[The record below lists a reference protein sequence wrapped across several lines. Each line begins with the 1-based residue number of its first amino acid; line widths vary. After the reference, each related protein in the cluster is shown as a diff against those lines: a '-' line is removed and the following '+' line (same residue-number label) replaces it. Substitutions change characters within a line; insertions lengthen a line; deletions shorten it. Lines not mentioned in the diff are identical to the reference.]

1 MLGRL
6 LRQSSGT
13 AGVEM
18 ALVAPLLIAL
28 MFGSME
34 LGYYFYS
41 EHVVVKAVRD
51 GARFAS
57 REGFDKYTG
66 CPDDPQA
73 DSTLVTN
80 TQNVTRTN
88 QVASGGTARLAGWT
102 DNNSVEVTVSCEPL
116 GTYGS
121 FYEGLTDIPVVTV
134 KATVPY
140 PSLFSMAGF
149 NTAGLTLTAASEAP
163 VMGE

>member
-1 MLGRL
+1 MFVRL
-6 LRQSSGT
+6 LRHCSGS
-13 AGVEM
+13 AAVEM
-18 ALVAPLLIAL
+18 ALVTPLLIVI

-57 REGFDKYTG
+57 RQGFANYS
-66 CPDDPQA
+66 CNPDTV
-73 DSTLVTN
+73 SSSVRTN

-88 QVASGGTARLAGWT
+88 QVASGGTARLGRWT
-102 DNNSVEVTVSCEPL
+102 NNASVTVTSRCDTS

-121 FYEGLTDIPVVTV
+121 FYAGLSGIPIVTV
-134 KATVPY
+134 SATVPY
-140 PSLFSMAGF
+140 ASLFSALGF
-149 NTAGLTLTAASEAP
+149 NSTQLNMRAASEAP
-163 VMGE
+163 VMGI

>member
-1 MLGRL
+1 MWARL
-6 LRQSSGT
+6 LRHCSG
-13 AGVEM
+13 AAAVEM
-18 ALVAPLLIAL
+18 ALVTPLLIVI

-57 REGFDKYTG
+57 RQGFANYT
-66 CPDDPQA
+66 CPDQV
-73 DSTLVTN
+73 SSSVETN

-88 QVASGGTARLAGWT
+88 QVASGGTARLGPWT
-102 DNNSVEVTVSCEPL
+102 SNASITVTVRCDTS

-121 FYEGLTDIPVVTV
+121 FYEGLVDGIPVVTV
-134 KATVPY
+134 SANVPY
-140 PSLFSMAGF
+140 TPLFAGLGF
-149 NTAGLTLTAASEAP
+149 NSTSLTMRAASEAP
-163 VMGE
+163 VMGI